1 MPNSD
6 SSGGIYSPLPQ
17 TTLTDSES
25 EEELLR
31 RTTITVRRIS
41 ERTIG
46 GSSGS
51 SGSGRGRG
59 GRGVPTAIMMNG
71 MKGGRPVAELRPA
84 AAASGTE
91 NGGATLYNGGYPP
104 SPSDV
109 EDASGVFH
117 ADNVAILHE
126 AGAIPD
132 RKMSFPRKCC
142 FVASLVL
149 CVLAVVGFLWII
161 PCSDE
166 LSCPARAERVKTQNW
181 IRNYEKIELKGVI
194 NVVEGVHGKSKNLV
208 FMYRGDKLFPE
219 FDESYRRRNG
229 IISLVGSSGK
239 VAWYDQMINEP
250 KSIDCTLLDADRS
263 GAPDCLVLDEYGQL
277 ECIDPLSGEW
287 LWHAEGYNKRSNS
300 GTRQNDMLDF
310 PLLIPDVDG
319 DKVHDLLFVTSSSET
334 KHNRLVMIS
343 GRKGVTIG
351 DAYAV
356 KECLYVHKLMLDE
369 ELNVKFNCVK
379 EKSEQQKAK
388 SLPELYKLIH
398 RRALDMRVVRR
409 MPTDL
414 PQHKFFGQRRNTEK
428 QRTITNVGGKQLVV
442 ENRGKCP
449 ENCSTSVLLTEESTG
464 ELLWNVSGRQLYG
477 MQPVRLSFS
486 SFGADNRS
494 TMYGFVIK
502 FWEWSQRDPD
512 NRSSRFRRAL
522 TSWRRHPEDDGR
534 QRFVHQ
540 QPWIGPPGL
549 DAISKTSS
557 SARGQNQS
565 SSSSSSSSSGRTN
578 YRSRMRFLKETIKLI
593 VFNSTYIKIENTS
606 QSNVIQFCR
615 EMVNGDPADVLC
627 QPDLN
632 YQENSLLIAD
642 LDDDGSQELVSYYST
657 FVKTVTTEGDAMGAG
672 VGGGQGATMK
682 LKTFVQLLRLESE
695 LPKLYTSTVGQVP
708 TGQDGATTTG
718 SSKHR

>member
-31 RTTITVRRIS
+31 RTIAVRRTT
-41 ERTIG
+41 ERTFG
-46 GSSGS
+46 GIT
-51 SGSGRGRG
+51 RG
-59 GRGVPTAIMMNG
+59 GGGVTTTIMMNG
-71 MKGGRPVAELRPA
+71 MKGCAVAEIRSPC
-84 AAASGTE
+84 GTE
-91 NGGATLYNGGYPP
+91 NGGAALYNGGYPP

-126 AGAIPD
+126 AGPIPD
-132 RKMSFPRKCC
+132 HKMSLPRKCC
-142 FVASLVL
+142 FVASLAV
-149 CVLAVVGFLWII
+149 CFLALIVFLWVI
-161 PCSDE
+161 PCSDD
-166 LSCPARAERVKTQNW
+166 LSCPARGERVKTQNW

-219 FDESYRRRNG
+219 FDDSYRRRNG

-287 LWHAEGYNKRSNS
+287 LWHAEGYNRRSSS
-300 GTRQNDMLDF
+300 GRQNDMLDF

-319 DKVHDLLFVTSSSET
+319 DGVYDLLFVTSSSET

-343 GRKGVTIG
+343 GRKGLTIG
-351 DAYAV
+351 DSYAV

-369 ELNVKFNCVK
+369 ELNVKFNCVR

-398 RRALDMRVVRR
+398 RKALDMRVVRR
-409 MPTDL
+409 MPTIL

-428 QRTITNVGGKQLVV
+428 QRTLTNVGGKQLMV

-449 ENCSTSVLLTEESTG
+449 ENCSTSVLLTEEATG

-477 MQPVRLSFS
+477 MQPVRLTFS
-486 SFGADNRS
+486 NFGSDNRS

-512 NRSSRFRRAL
+512 NRSSRFRRAAIGL
-522 TSWRRHPEDDGR
+522 DGVEDAHRRYR
-534 QRFVHQ
+534 QHFAHQ

-549 DAISKTSS
+549 DAISKTSL

-565 SSSSSSSSSGRTN
+565 TPSARPAGGFRT
-578 YRSRMRFLKETIKLI
+578 RMRYLKETIKLI

-615 EMVNGDPADVLC
+615 EPIGGGGDPAEELC

-657 FVKTVTTEGDAMGAG
+657 FVKSATGDADGMGAG
-672 VGGGQGATMK
+672 VGVGPGATMK
-682 LKTFVQLLRLESE
+682 LKTYVQLLRLESE
-695 LPKLYTSTVGQVP
+695 LPKLYAPSGTEGPVS
-708 TGQDGATTTG
+708 DAA
-718 SSKHR
+718 KHR

>member
-31 RTTITVRRIS
+31 RTISVRRATG
-41 ERTIG
+41 RPIG
-46 GSSGS
+46 GI
-51 SGSGRGRG
+51 SGSGSG
-59 GRGVPTAIMMNG
+59 GGGGVATAIMMNG
-71 MKGGRPVAELRPA
+71 MKGCAVAEIRSP
-84 AAASGTE
+84 SGAE
-91 NGGATLYNGGYPP
+91 NGGAALYNGGYPP

-126 AGAIPD
+126 AGHIPD
-132 RKMSFPRKCC
+132 HKMSFPRKCC
-142 FVASLVL
+142 FVASLAV
-149 CVLAVVGFLWII
+149 CFLALVVFLWVI
-161 PCSDE
+161 PCSDD

-219 FDESYRRRNG
+219 FDDSYRRRNG

-287 LWHAEGYNKRSNS
+287 LWHAEGYNRRSSS
-300 GTRQNDMLDF
+300 GRQNDMLDF

-319 DKVHDLLFVTSSSET
+319 DGVYDLLFVTSSSET

-343 GRKGVTIG
+343 GRKGLTIG

-369 ELNVKFNCVK
+369 ELNVKFNCVR

-398 RRALDMRVVRR
+398 RKALDMRVVRR
-409 MPTDL
+409 MPTVL

-428 QRTITNVGGKQLVV
+428 QRTLTNVGGKQLMV

-449 ENCSTSVLLTEESTG
+449 ENCSTSVLLTEEATG

-477 MQPVRLSFS
+477 MQPVRLTFA

-512 NRSSRFRRAL
+512 NRSSRFRRVAL
-522 TSWRRHPEDDGR
+522 GHGGDDSAHRHR
-534 QRFVHQ
+534 QQFTHQ

-565 SSSSSSSSSGRTN
+565 APSARPAGGFRT
-578 YRSRMRFLKETIKLI
+578 RMRFLKETIKLI

-615 EMVNGDPADVLC
+615 EPIGGADPADGLC

-657 FVKTVTTEGDAMGAG
+657 FVKSATGDADGMGAG
-672 VGGGQGATMK
+672 VGVGPGATMK
-682 LKTFVQLLRLESE
+682 LKTYVQLLRLESE
-695 LPKLYTSTVGQVP
+695 LPKLYAP
-708 TGQDGATTTG
+708 TATEG
-718 SSKHR
+718 PVSDAGKHR

>member
-41 ERTIG
+41 ERTFSGSTRG
-46 GSSGS
+46 GS
-51 SGSGRGRG
+51 G
-59 GRGVPTAIMMNG
+59 GGVVTAIMMNG
-71 MKGGRPVAELRPA
+71 MKGRPVAELRSA
-84 AAASGTE
+84 AGTE
-91 NGGATLYNGGYPP
+91 NGGAALYNGGYPP

-117 ADNVAILHE
+117 PDNVAILHE
-126 AGAIPD
+126 AGTIPD

-142 FVASLVL
+142 FVASLVI
-149 CVLAVVGFLWII
+149 CFLAVVVFLWII

-166 LSCPARAERVKTQNW
+166 LSCPARGERVKTQNW

-263 GAPDCLVLDEYGQL
+263 GAPDCLILDEYGQL
-277 ECIDPLSGEW
+277 ECTDPLSGEW

-300 GTRQNDMLDF
+300 GKQNDMLDF

-319 DKVHDLLFVTSSSET
+319 DGVHDLLFVTSSSET

-351 DAYAV
+351 DSYAV

-398 RRALDMRVVRR
+398 RKALDMRVVRR

-486 SFGADNRS
+486 NFGTDNRS

-512 NRSSRFRRAL
+512 NRSSRFKRTMFRRRKND
-522 TSWRRHPEDDGR
+522 SKQNFNP
-534 QRFVHQ
+534 Q

-549 DAISKTSS
+549 DAISRTIVLT
-557 SARGQNQS
+557 RGQNQS
-565 SSSSSSSSSGRTN
+565 SSSSRPSGVFRT
-578 YRSRMRFLKETIKLI
+578 RMRFLKETIKLI
-593 VFNSTYIKIENTS
+593 VFNSSYIKIENTS

-615 EMVNGDPADVLC
+615 EAVNGDPTDVLC

-657 FVKTVTTEGDAMGAG
+657 FVKTTVSDADGMGAG
-672 VGGGQGATMK
+672 VGVGPGATMK
-682 LKTFVQLLRLESE
+682 LKTYVQLLRLESE
-695 LPKLYTSTVGQVP
+695 LPKLYSPPAGQESEGV
-708 TGQDGATTTG
+708 
-718 SSKHR
+718 KHR

>member
-31 RTTITVRRIS
+31 RTTTITVRRITA
-41 ERTIG
+41 ERGGGGTLSGGGG
-46 GSSGS
+46 GSSGA
-51 SGSGRGRG
+51 RG
-59 GRGVPTAIMMNG
+59 GIPTAIMMNG
-71 MKGGRPVAELRPA
+71 MKGRPVAEVRA
-84 AAASGTE
+84 TVGSAGGTE
-91 NGGATLYNGGYPP
+91 NGGAALYNGGYPP

-126 AGAIPD
+126 AGSIPD

-142 FVASLVL
+142 FVASLVV
-149 CVLAVVGFLWII
+149 CFLAVVVFLWII

-300 GTRQNDMLDF
+300 GGSKQNDMLDF

-319 DKVHDLLFVTSSSET
+319 DKVYDLLFVTSSSET

-351 DAYAV
+351 DSYAV

-398 RRALDMRVVRR
+398 RKALDMRVVRR

-486 SFGADNRS
+486 NFGSDNRS

-512 NRSSRFRRAL
+512 NRSSRFKRAL
-522 TSWRRHPEDDGR
+522 IRWHDDDASK
-534 QRFVHQ
+534 QRFIHQ

-557 SARGQNQS
+557 SARGQNQTS
-565 SSSSSSSSSGRTN
+565 SSSASSSSSGRPAGVFRT
-578 YRSRMRFLKETIKLI
+578 RMRFLKETIKLI

-615 EMVNGDPADVLC
+615 ETISSDPAAEVLC

-657 FVKTVTTEGDAMGAG
+657 FVKTATNEADGMGAG
-672 VGGGQGATMK
+672 VGVGPGATMK
-682 LKTFVQLLRLESE
+682 LKTYVQLLRLESE
-695 LPKLYTSTVGQVP
+695 LPKLYSPPAAGEE
-708 TGQDGATTTG
+708 AG
-718 SSKHR
+718 SEAGKHR

>member
-31 RTTITVRRIS
+31 RAITVRRIS
-41 ERTIG
+41 ERTSG
-46 GSSGS
+46 G
-51 SGSGRGRG
+51 
-59 GRGVPTAIMMNG
+59 GVATAIRMNG
-71 MKGGRPVAELRPA
+71 MKGRPVAELRSAP
-84 AAASGTE
+84 GTE
-91 NGGATLYNGGYPP
+91 NGGAALYNGGYPP

-126 AGAIPD
+126 AGSIPD
-132 RKMSFPRKCC
+132 HKMSLPRKCC
-142 FVASLVL
+142 FVASLVV
-149 CVLAVVGFLWII
+149 CFLALVIFLWVI

-287 LWHAEGYNKRSNS
+287 LWHAEGYNKRSS
-300 GTRQNDMLDF
+300 GGRQNDMLDF

-319 DKVHDLLFVTSSSET
+319 DGVHDLLFVTSSSET
-334 KHNRLVMIS
+334 KHNRLVLIS
-343 GRKGVTIG
+343 GRKGVTVG
-351 DAYAV
+351 DSYAV
-356 KECLYVHKLMLDE
+356 KECLYVHKLTLDV

-388 SLPELYKLIH
+388 SLPDLYKLIH
-398 RRALDMRVVRR
+398 RKALDMRAVRR

-442 ENRGKCP
+442 ENRGRCP
-449 ENCSTSVLLTEESTG
+449 ENCSTSVLLTEEATG

-512 NRSSRFRRAL
+512 NRSTRFKRTL
-522 TSWRRHPEDDGR
+522 GLGVGGHDDRDR

-565 SSSSSSSSSGRTN
+565 SPSSTRPVGVFRT
-578 YRSRMRFLKETIKLI
+578 RMRFLKETIKLI

-615 EMVNGDPADVLC
+615 ETVNGDPADVLC

-657 FVKTVTTEGDAMGAG
+657 FVKTATGDADGMGAG
-672 VGGGQGATMK
+672 VGVGPGATMK
-682 LKTFVQLLRLESE
+682 LKTYVQLLRLESE
-695 LPKLYTSTVGQVP
+695 LPKLYTAPAGQEP
-708 TGQDGATTTG
+708 AGAADGA
-718 SSKHR
+718 KQL

>member
-6 SSGGIYSPLPQ
+6 PCGGIYSPIPQ

-31 RTTITVRRIS
+31 RTTVVRRS
-41 ERTIG
+41 ADRVTTTTI
-46 GSSGS
+46 
-51 SGSGRGRG
+51 
-59 GRGVPTAIMMNG
+59 MLNG
-71 MKGGRPVAELRPA
+71 MKGRAVAELRPA
-84 AAASGTE
+84 PAAGAE
-91 NGGATLYNGGYPP
+91 NGGAALYNGYPP

-126 AGAIPD
+126 TGSLPD
-132 RKMSFPRKCC
+132 HKMSLPRKCC
-142 FVASLVL
+142 FVASLAV
-149 CVLAVVGFLWII
+149 CFLALVTFLWII
-161 PCSDE
+161 PCSDD

-219 FDESYRRRNG
+219 FDDSYRRRNG

-250 KSIDCTLLDADRS
+250 KSIDCTLLDADRN

-287 LWHAEGYNKRSNS
+287 MWHAEGYNRRGSAGKQ
-300 GTRQNDMLDF
+300 GADMLDF

-319 DKVHDLLFVTSSSET
+319 DGVNDLLFVTSSSET
-334 KHNRLVMIS
+334 RHNRLIMIS

-351 DAYAV
+351 DSHAV

-369 ELNVKFNCVK
+369 ELNVKFNCVRD
-379 EKSEQQKAK
+379 KSEQQKAK

-398 RRALDMRVVRR
+398 RKALDMRVVRR
-409 MPTDL
+409 MPTGL

-442 ENRGKCP
+442 ENRGRCP

-464 ELLWNVSGRQLYG
+464 AVLWNVSGRQLYG
-477 MQPVRLSFS
+477 MQPVRLTFTN
-486 SFGADNRS
+486 FGADNRS
-494 TMYGFVIK
+494 TVYGFVLK

-512 NRSSRFRRAL
+512 NRSSRFRRSVLGAGTPL
-522 TSWRRHPEDDGR
+522 LHRFAR
-534 QRFVHQ
+534 QLVHQ

-549 DAISKTSS
+549 DAISKTSL

-565 SSSSSSSSSGRTN
+565 SAATSSIPGPSSSRPTGAFRT
-578 YRSRMRFLKETIKLI
+578 RMRFLKETVKLI
-593 VFNSTYIKIENTS
+593 VFNSTDIKIENTS

-615 EMVNGDPADVLC
+615 EPINGGESAGDMLC

-642 LDDDGSQELVSYYST
+642 LDNDGSQELVSYYST
-657 FVKTVTTEGDAMGAG
+657 FVKTATTEADGMGAG
-672 VGGGQGATMK
+672 VGAGPGATMK

-695 LPKLYTSTVGQVP
+695 LPKLYATPETSP
-708 TGQDGATTTG
+708 TTTG
-718 SSKHR
+718 GNAEAKHR

>member
-1 MPNSD
+1 
-6 SSGGIYSPLPQ
+6 
-17 TTLTDSES
+17 
-25 EEELLR
+25 
-31 RTTITVRRIS
+31 
-41 ERTIG
+41 
-46 GSSGS
+46 
-51 SGSGRGRG
+51 
-59 GRGVPTAIMMNG
+59 MMNG
-71 MKGGRPVAELRPA
+71 LKGRPVAELRTT
-84 AAASGTE
+84 SGAE
-91 NGGATLYNGGYPP
+91 NGGATLYNSGYPP

-109 EDASGVFH
+109 EDVSGVFH

-126 AGAIPD
+126 AGSIPD
-132 RKMSFPRKCC
+132 RKMSLPRKCC
-142 FVASLVL
+142 FVASLVV
-149 CVLAVVGFLWII
+149 CFLALVVFLWII

-287 LWHAEGYNKRSNS
+287 LWHAEGYNKRSNA
-300 GTRQNDMLDF
+300 GRQSDMLDF

-319 DKVHDLLFVTSSSET
+319 DGVHDLLFVTSSSET

-343 GRKGVTIG
+343 GRKGVMIG
-351 DAYAV
+351 DSYAV

-398 RRALDMRVVRR
+398 RKALDMRVVRR

-414 PQHKFFGQRRNTEK
+414 PQHKFYGQRRNTEK

-449 ENCSTSVLLTEESTG
+449 ENCSTSVLMTEEATG
-464 ELLWNVSGRQLYG
+464 EVLWNVSGRQLYG
-477 MQPVRLSFS
+477 MQPVRLTFT

-512 NRSSRFRRAL
+512 NRSTRFRRAVHAL
-522 TSWRRHPEDDGR
+522 KDDVS

-540 QPWIGPPGL
+540 RAWIGPPGL

-557 SARGQNQS
+557 SARGQNQTTAPS
-565 SSSSSSSSSGRTN
+565 RPTGVFRT
-578 YRSRMRFLKETIKLI
+578 RMRFLKETIKLI
-593 VFNSTYIKIENTS
+593 VFNASYTKIENTS

-615 EMVNGDPADVLC
+615 EAVNGDTTEALC

-657 FVKTVTTEGDAMGAG
+657 FVKTATNEADGMGAG
-672 VGGGQGATMK
+672 VGVGPGATMK
-682 LKTFVQLLRLESE
+682 LKTYVQLLRLESE
-695 LPKLYTSTVGQVP
+695 LPKLYSPSVTVEVDTS
-708 TGQDGATTTG
+708 G
-718 SSKHR
+718 SERSG

>member
-1 MPNSD
+1 
-6 SSGGIYSPLPQ
+6 
-17 TTLTDSES
+17 
-25 EEELLR
+25 
-31 RTTITVRRIS
+31 
-41 ERTIG
+41 
-46 GSSGS
+46 
-51 SGSGRGRG
+51 
-59 GRGVPTAIMMNG
+59 MNG
-71 MKGGRPVAELRPA
+71 MKGRPIAELRSSA
-84 AAASGTE
+84 GGGGGGGGGTGGTGGTGGGTE
-91 NGGATLYNGGYPP
+91 NGALYNGGYPP

-126 AGAIPD
+126 AGSIPD
-132 RKMSFPRKCC
+132 HKMSFPRKCC
-142 FVASLVL
+142 FVVSLAI
-149 CVLAVVGFLWII
+149 CFLAVVVFLWII

-287 LWHAEGYNKRSNS
+287 LWHAEGYNKRSSN
-300 GTRQNDMLDF
+300 GGGNKQNDMLDF

-319 DKVHDLLFVTSSSET
+319 DKVYDLLFVTSSSET

-343 GRKGVTIG
+343 GRKGITIG
-351 DAYAV
+351 DSYAV

-388 SLPELYKLIH
+388 ALPELYKLIH
-398 RRALDMRVVRR
+398 RKALDMRIVRR

-477 MQPVRLSFS
+477 MQPVRLSFTN
-486 SFGADNRS
+486 FGANNRS

-522 TSWRRHPEDDGR
+522 IGGWGSSNDEDDGK

-557 SARGQNQS
+557 SARGQNQTS
-565 SSSSSSSSSGRTN
+565 SSSSASSSSGRPAGVFRT
-578 YRSRMRFLKETIKLI
+578 RMRFLKETIKLI

-615 EMVNGDPADVLC
+615 ETLNGEPDVLC

-657 FVKTVTTEGDAMGAG
+657 FVKTATSEADGMGAG
-672 VGGGQGATMK
+672 GVGVGPGATMK
-682 LKTFVQLLRLESE
+682 LKTYVQLLRLESE
-695 LPKLYTSTVGQVP
+695 LPKLYTPSAGQENESE
-708 TGQDGATTTG
+708 GASSSG
-718 SSKHR
+718 SKHR

>member
-41 ERTIG
+41 ERTFG
-46 GSSGS
+46 GST
-51 SGSGRGRG
+51 RGRSG
-59 GRGVPTAIMMNG
+59 GVVTAIMMNG
-71 MKGGRPVAELRPA
+71 MKGRPVAEIRSA
-84 AAASGTE
+84 TGTE
-91 NGGATLYNGGYPP
+91 NGGAALYNGGYPP

-126 AGAIPD
+126 AGTIPD
-132 RKMSFPRKCC
+132 HKMSFPRKCC
-142 FVASLVL
+142 FVASLVI
-149 CVLAVVGFLWII
+149 CFLAVIVFLWII

-300 GTRQNDMLDF
+300 GKQNDMLDF

-319 DKVHDLLFVTSSSET
+319 DGVYDLLFVTSSSET

-343 GRKGVTIG
+343 GRKGITIG
-351 DAYAV
+351 DSYAV

-398 RRALDMRVVRR
+398 RKALDMRVVRR

-486 SFGADNRS
+486 NFGADNRS

-512 NRSSRFRRAL
+512 NRSSRFKRTLFGAR
-522 TSWRRHPEDDGR
+522 DDDSK
-534 QRFVHQ
+534 QRFIHQ

-565 SSSSSSSSSGRTN
+565 ASSPARPSGVFRT
-578 YRSRMRFLKETIKLI
+578 RMRYLKETIKLI
-593 VFNSTYIKIENTS
+593 VFNSSYIKIENTS

-615 EMVNGDPADVLC
+615 ETINGDPADPVLC

-657 FVKTVTTEGDAMGAG
+657 FVKTATNDADGMGAG
-672 VGGGQGATMK
+672 VGVGPGATMK

-695 LPKLYTSTVGQVP
+695 LPKLYTPSAGQES
-708 TGQDGATTTG
+708 DGV
-718 SSKHR
+718 KHR